1 MFLLLLLELKRYVT
15 EIIADNVTFLG
26 GKGAT
31 ASDNNFVGGGNDIVA
46 TTDISE
52 DPFKDFA
59 SEAGD
64 VALSDDDLPF

>member
-1 MFLLLLLELKRYVT
+1 MATKYVYYFGDGDA
-15 EIIADNVTFLG
+15 EGDESMRLILG

-31 ASDNNFVGGGNDIVA
+31 ASDNNFVGGGNDIV

-59 SEAGD
+59 SE